1 MNGQGDHGA
10 RTLSSDLG
18 GSSDLVLISPART
31 HASLGVS
38 VSRLYPD
45 RLKPMLLL
53 VAALLIIAP
62 ERTLAGE
69 AQQCDAENIAKYY
82 DDAKHCAFRH
92 VHTTA

>member
-1 MNGQGDHGA
+1 
-10 RTLSSDLG
+10 
-18 GSSDLVLISPART
+18 
-31 HASLGVS
+31 
-38 VSRLYPD
+38 
-45 RLKPMLLL
+45 MLLL
-53 VAALLIIAP
+53 VAAFLIIAP